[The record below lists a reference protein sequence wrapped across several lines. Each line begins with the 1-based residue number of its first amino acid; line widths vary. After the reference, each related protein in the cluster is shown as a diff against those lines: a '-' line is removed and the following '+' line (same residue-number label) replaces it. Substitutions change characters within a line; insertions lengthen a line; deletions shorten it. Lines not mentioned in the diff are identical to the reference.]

1 MSSPLYLFYEAVA
14 VTATA
19 ATLPLLLELLITGV
33 GNLLPRRMVGGV
45 NPCDAIRLHV
55 LVPAY
60 NEALLIQRTVGSLR
74 ASNLLSAE
82 SSASIIV
89 IAHNCTDATALLAE
103 AAGAVVLRESGP
115 AGKGYAVEF
124 GFAHAK
130 THGATHV
137 TVIDADSTVS
147 ENLIGET
154 IAAFK
159 RGADATQ
166 VRYELDDM
174 NDPKRPVYEMDG
186 YGQEAMDITVDY
198 LELLGGNKVAV
209 AKSGANSTQSPVIP
223 Q

>member
-174 NDPKRPVYEMDG
+174 NDPKADARRTLQGIAFSAFNLVRARG
-186 YGQEAMDITVDY
+186 RAG
-198 LELLGGNKVAV
+198 LGLSSGIFGNGFALSLKLVE
-209 AKSGANSTQSPVIP
+209 
-223 Q
+223 